1 MWRIYTK
8 QTNMYSGLRLFKIA
22 FQNTKRQIL
31 LSGVFLVIITCVLTF
46 ILYLA
51 ESRVD
56 PDFSFL
62 DAFIW
67 PYEKYIGDPGKVV
80 DEPLL
85 SPIGKVV
92 ATIVGILGVAIFA
105 IPAGMVGSGL
115 IEAMDE
121 EKREKELNGFRRRMQ
136 KAFRRNSN
144 KSLREYLNT
153 LPNGGGEQF
162 KSLNFVPQRVPVAKM
177 QVRQGMDLKDIIDT
191 CNTFPEL
198 RLKNLADAHSEEENA
213 EDHFVVEH
221 FPLNRKYG
229 YSINRQ
235 SKVTII
241 CTSSF
246 DEVGIGWFTN
256 YLAKFG
262 GFNYIS
268 KEIEVDTDELDSFYN
283 LSPEPLYDKKPLSE
297 YPDTKENKEAR
308 EVLKKKEENRKE
320 FLADLEELIQG
331 ENSWV
336 IIFTEHLKTSV
347 NQYDFHL
354 AETLKD
360 GSQSTICN
368 EQQYAQFCDAFTSMV
383 KGEFGFETA
392 LHSSRYPLMKK
403 NLGYTIRGINP
414 QPNFQANPKCNAF
427 VLRPSSELMNFDDRK
442 LLIAFRIA
450 QLLSEQ
456 LDGGKGI
463 KDGDV
468 QDFAT
473 TGFGYQEKK
482 DKDDKTK

>member
-1 MWRIYTK
+1 
-8 QTNMYSGLRLFKIA
+8 
-22 FQNTKRQIL
+22 
-31 LSGVFLVIITCVLTF
+31 
-46 ILYLA
+46 
-51 ESRVD
+51 
-56 PDFSFL
+56 
-62 DAFIW
+62 
-67 PYEKYIGDPGKVV
+67 
-80 DEPLL
+80 
-85 SPIGKVV
+85 
-92 ATIVGILGVAIFA
+92 
-105 IPAGMVGSGL
+105 
-115 IEAMDE
+115 
-121 EKREKELNGFRRRMQ
+121 MQ

-153 LPNGGGEQF
+153 LPDGGGEQF
-162 KSLNFVPQRVPVAKM
+162 KTLNFVPQRVPVAKM

-191 CNTFPEL
+191 CNTFSEL

-229 YSINRQ
+229 CRINNK
-235 SKVTII
+235 SKVTIV

-246 DEVGIGWFTN
+246 DEVGIGWFTY

-283 LSPEPLYDKKPLSE
+283 LSPEPLYDKMPLSE
-297 YPDTKENKEAR
+297 YPDTKENKDAR
-308 EVLKKKEENRKE
+308 EVLMKKEENRKA
-320 FLADLEELIQG
+320 FLADLDELIQG
-331 ENSWV
+331 ENSWA

-360 GSQSTICN
+360 GSQSTISN
-368 EQQYAQFCDAFTSMV
+368 EQQYAQFCDAFASMM

-403 NLGYTIRGINP
+403 NLGYTIRKDHP
-414 QPNFQANPKCNAF
+414 DRNAF

-442 LLIAFRIA
+442 LLIAFRMA
-450 QLLSEQ
+450 QIISEQ
-456 LDGGKGI
+456 LDNGKGI
-463 KDGDV
+463 TDDEVKDLKE
-468 QDFAT
+468 
-473 TGFGYQEKK
+473 TGFGYQEKELRI
-482 DKDDKTK
+482 DN